1 VWVLKEGS
9 NFINQT
15 EGGMLMILSEKER
28 DIIVREWMRIYS
40 EGFAENEIN
49 FNIDFNL
56 SIVIALPYILEIWDI
71 WNK

>member
-1 VWVLKEGS
+1 
-9 NFINQT
+9 
-15 EGGMLMILSEKER
+15 MILSEKER